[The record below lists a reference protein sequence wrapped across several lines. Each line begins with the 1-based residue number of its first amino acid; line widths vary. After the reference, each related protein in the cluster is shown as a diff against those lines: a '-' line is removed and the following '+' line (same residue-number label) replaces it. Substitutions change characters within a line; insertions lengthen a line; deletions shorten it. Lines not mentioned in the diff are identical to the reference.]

1 MRTTFAIKA
10 LLTFFLLGLIN
21 LSCDKT
27 DLGAP
32 IEIDDNGI
40 VKSDSSEIESENE
53 VEQETENEGEE
64 TSTADGSFADQCNLI
79 AYPDSLYFFDEDQDL
94 RIEPLQEYEG
104 EYGAIPEGLEID
116 HNTGEIRINKSES
129 GLRYKVYFVP
139 EDTRDTCFTY
149 LTVSGVDYMSNIYIL
164 NEDDSLAVPIY
175 NGSQLIEVPED
186 DDHEFDDG
194 PDDDDNDGE
203 LDEPPS
209 GSEVIPQGVAINK
222 KSGKIRLDRTVNNGV
237 FGATP
242 LNGSL
247 QKFRIYYRLNDSSRK
262 SLNKID
268 VQFHYYETLDDVPA
282 DLRKQVEDLQEYYSN
297 FRTTGRNL
305 KVMRLLAKPRPPDI
319 IIVGRRRR

>member
-64 TSTADGSFADQCNLI
+64 TSTADGSFTDQCNLI

-149 LTVSGVDYMSNIYIL
+149 LTVSG
-164 NEDDSLAVPIY
+164 
-175 NGSQLIEVPED
+175 LIEVPEE

-237 FGATP
+237 FGSTP